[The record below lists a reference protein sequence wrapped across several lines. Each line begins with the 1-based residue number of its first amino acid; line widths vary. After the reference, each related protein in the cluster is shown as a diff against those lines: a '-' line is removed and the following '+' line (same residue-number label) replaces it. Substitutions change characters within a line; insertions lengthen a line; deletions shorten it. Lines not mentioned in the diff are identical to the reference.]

1 MFMRAAAT
9 TAAAATTTGMIVA
22 SFAFLTGVGVGAAAI
37 GGACLARQAMKRR
50 NSWRD
55 DSSSSVSA
63 ADAMPDEGEATPGA
77 NPI

>member
-22 SFAFLTGVGVGAAAI
+22 SFAFLTGIGVGAAAI

-50 NSWRD
+50 NSWKD
-55 DSSSSVSA
+55 DTTSMA
-63 ADAMPDEGEATPGA
+63 AEAMPDEGEPMAGA

>member
-9 TAAAATTTGMIVA
+9 TAAAATTTGMVVA
-22 SFAFLTGVGVGAAAI
+22 SFAFLTGLGLGAAAV

-55 DSSSSVSA
+55 DSSSMA
-63 ADAMPDEGEATPGA
+63 AEAMPDEGEPLPGA

>member
-9 TAAAATTTGMIVA
+9 ATTAGMVFA
-22 SFAFLTGVGVGAAAI
+22 SLAFLTGVGVGAAAI
-37 GGACLARQAMKRR
+37 GGACLARQAMKQR

-55 DSSSSVSA
+55 EDAGASVSA
-63 ADAMPDEGEATPGA
+63 TDAMPDEGEAMPGA

>member
-22 SFAFLTGVGVGAAAI
+22 SFAFLTGIGVGAAAI

-50 NSWRD
+50 NSWKD
-55 DSSSSVSA
+55 DTTSMAVE
-63 ADAMPDEGEATPGA
+63 AMPDEGEPMAGA

>member
-22 SFAFLTGVGVGAAAI
+22 SFAFLTGIGVGAAAI

-50 NSWRD
+50 NSWKD
-55 DSSSSVSA
+55 DTSSMMPA
-63 ADAMPDEGEATPGA
+63 AETMPDEGEPMAGA

>member
-22 SFAFLTGVGVGAAAI
+22 SFAFLTGIGVGAAAI

-55 DSSSSVSA
+55 DSTDMA
-63 ADAMPDEGEATPGA
+63 AEAMPDEGEPMAGA